1 LRRETKTRSK
11 GEDGVV
17 ERNNDGEKLKVSNRK
32 VSLKEERFFQSLNQI
47 GRQFDILIQEKFS
60 NLILSL

>member
-1 LRRETKTRSK
+1 M
-11 GEDGVV
+11 V

>member
-32 VSLKEERFFQSLNQI
+32 VPLKEERFFQSLNQI